1 MTRRAFILSVLFL
14 VVCLAP
20 GVFAQSS
27 GPAPADQISG
37 IWTDGNGRG
46 LDLKFDGQ
54 HTLTGSLN
62 PETPNPV
69 PFKEGTF
76 DSKTGVFKLS
86 AERTVNGATQKIVID
101 GKLADGK
108 LTGTYDSN
116 GQKGT
121 FAFSRKK
128 A

>member
-1 MTRRAFILSVLFL
+1 MTRRWFVLSVLFL
-14 VVCLAP
+14 VVSLTPA
-20 GVFAQSS
+20 VFAQAR
-27 GPAPADQISG
+27 GEAPADQISG
-37 IWTDGNGRG
+37 IWTDGDGRG
-46 LDLKFDGQ
+46 LDLKFDGR

-62 PETPNPV
+62 PGTPNPV

-76 DSKTGVFKLS
+76 DPKTGVLKIS
-86 AERTVNGATQKIVID
+86 AERTVNGASQKILID